1 MKVYVFGNKDLE
13 LDNKA
18 LIAQKKLGAIFPQI
32 EFVEVEPNADLPF
45 ERDRQV
51 YIMDTVEGIE
61 EPTLI
66 EDSDLDKLINSS
78 SVSVHD
84 FDLGFQLKYL
94 KKLGKLGNVTIIGL
108 PMEKKIDYLRI
119 QSIFKK
125 LVAQD
130 IQGS

>member
-1 MKVYVFGNKDLE
+1 MKVYVFGNKNLG

-18 LIAQKKLGAIFPQI
+18 LVAQKKLGAIFPHI
-32 EFVEVEPNADLPF
+32 KFIEVEPNADLPF
-45 ERDRQV
+45 EPDQHV

-61 EPTLI
+61 EPELI
-66 EDSDLDKLINSS
+66 ADRDLDKLISTG

-108 PMEKKIDYLRI
+108 PMKKKINYLRI
-119 QSIFKK
+119 QEIFKK

-130 IQGS
+130 MQGS